1 MRTSRIRM
9 IGVDTR
15 VSVVLRFASI
25 ASRANPRFSGLR
37 NGIMV
42 CMAAGRSIG
51 MLRILHDH
59 DRGKRVV
66 AHRMG
71 FQANAS
77 DTAGALE

>member
-1 MRTSRIRM
+1 
-9 IGVDTR
+9 
-15 VSVVLRFASI
+15 
-25 ASRANPRFSGLR
+25 
-37 NGIMV
+37 MV

-51 MLRILHDH
+51 MLRILHNH